1 MNNKKSPGTSST
13 ARSIGL
19 VLALAFVSS
28 KIYRQL
34 TRISLRDKVVL
45 ITGGARG
52 LGLALAR
59 ELASKGASLIL
70 CSRTA
75 SQLEQ
80 ARQELEAIGCPV
92 FTMVTDLRD
101 EQQVADLFQ
110 QSILR
115 FGRIDMLINNAGVM
129 IAGPQNVMDID
140 DFKNTMEANVW
151 SSLYTIKA
159 ALPIFKSQ
167 RRGHIVNICSIGGK
181 FAVPHMLPYS
191 VSKFAMVGL
200 SQGLAAELAK
210 DRVKVTT
217 VIPNL
222 MRTGSPRNITV
233 KGNHEAEYGWFKLA
247 GSFPLVSQNAD
258 QAARQIVKGIEN
270 GRSEIVL
277 TFTAKFVSA
286 VQGIFPGAMGTV
298 AKLMNALLPRSENT
312 AAKKGWEAE
321 TRLTHGIIGAIS
333 DKAADKYNQY

>member
-1 MNNKKSPGTSST
+1 MRNSNPSGPSNP

-19 VLALAFVSS
+19 VLALAFIYH

-34 TRISLRDKVVL
+34 TRVSLLNKVVL

-75 SQLEQ
+75 GQLEQ
-80 ARQELEAIGCPV
+80 ARKELGARGCPV
-92 FTMVTDLRD
+92 FTMVADVRD
-101 EQQVADLFQ
+101 EKQVAELFQ

-129 IAGPQNVMDID
+129 MVGPQNVMGVD
-140 DFKNTMEANVW
+140 DFKDAMEANVW
-151 SSLYTIKA
+151 SSLHTIKA
-159 ALPIFKSQ
+159 VLPIFKNQ
-167 RRGHIVNICSIGGK
+167 RSGHIVNICSIGGR

-210 DRVKVTT
+210 DRIKVTT

-258 QAARQIVKGIEN
+258 QAARQIVKGIEA
-270 GRSEIVL
+270 GRSEIIL

-312 AAKKGWEAE
+312 AVKKGWDAE
-321 TRLTHGIIGAIS
+321 TRLTHGVIGAIS
-333 DKAADKYNQY
+333 DRAAEKYNQY

>member
-1 MNNKKSPGTSST
+1 MHNKNSSAPSHT

-19 VLALAFVSS
+19 MLALAFISH
-28 KIYRQL
+28 KIYRRL
-34 TRISLRDKVVL
+34 TRISLHNKVVL

-59 ELASKGASLIL
+59 ELASKGASLVL

-80 ARQELEAIGCPV
+80 ARQELEARGCPV
-92 FTMVTDLRD
+92 LTRVVDVRD
-101 EQQVADLFQ
+101 EEQVAALVQ
-110 QSILR
+110 QTVLR
-115 FGRIDMLINNAGVM
+115 FGRIDLLINNAGIM
-129 IAGPQNVMDID
+129 IAGPQNVMDMD
-140 DFKNTMEANVW
+140 DFRNTMEANVW
-151 SSLYTIKA
+151 SSLHTIKA
-159 ALPIFKSQ
+159 VLPVFKRQ

-200 SQGLAAELAK
+200 SQGLAAELAR
-210 DRVKVTT
+210 DGVKVTT

-247 GSFPLVSQNAD
+247 GSFPLVSQHAD

-270 GRSEIVL
+270 GHSEIVL
-277 TFTAKFVSA
+277 TRTAKFVSA
-286 VQGIFPGAMGTV
+286 MQGIFPGAMGTV
-298 AKLMNALLPRSENT
+298 AKCMNALLPRSEDT
-312 AAKKGWEAE
+312 AVKKGWEAE
-321 TRLTHGIIGAIS
+321 TRLTQGMIGRIS